1 MSSNKL
7 SVTLLKNPIHFLAL
21 GFGSGYTP
29 KLPGT
34 AGTLVG
40 VLIYLPLQSLNWMV
54 YLGMVVLMFLLGIWL
69 CGKTA
74 DTLGAHDHKAI
85 VWDEIV
91 GYLVTMTA
99 APRGWVWIVLGF
111 CLFRLF
117 DICKPWPIWWLD
129 KQVKGGFG
137 IMVDDVLAGIIGAMM
152 IQIIA
157 YLL

>member
-1 MSSNKL
+1 MANNNL
-7 SVTLLKNPIHFLAL
+7 SVTLLKNPVHLLAL
-21 GFGSGYTP
+21 GFGAGYTP

-54 YLGMVVLMFLLGIWL
+54 YLTLVVLLFLVGVWI

-74 DTLGAHDHKAI
+74 ETLGEHDHNAI

-91 GYLVTMTA
+91 GYLVTMIA
-99 APRGWVWIVLGF
+99 APQGWVWIVLGF

-117 DICKPWPIWWLD
+117 DICKPWPIRWLD

-137 IMVDDVLAGIIGAMM
+137 IMVDDVLAGFFAAIM